1 MKKTLAATAVLF
13 LAASL
18 TGCGGGDEPADAQEP
33 ASEEVKT
40 HTIVYEVTSDGP
52 TSPSVIVSGKVG
64 ANEDEQLTD
73 VALPFTRE
81 LTDKNETEYESFY
94 DLSATKDESATSITC
109 KITIDDVVADEQTST
124 GPESAYCS
132 ATPDL

>member
-1 MKKTLAATAVLF
+1 MKRKLAATAVLL

-33 ASEEVKT
+33 ASEEAKT
-40 HTIVYEVTSDGP
+40 HTILFEVSSDSP

-94 DLSATKDESATSITC
+94 DVSATKDESATSITC
-109 KITIDDVVADEQTST
+109 KITVDGEVMEEQTST
-124 GPESAYCS
+124 GAESAYC
-132 ATPDL
+132 AVTPDL